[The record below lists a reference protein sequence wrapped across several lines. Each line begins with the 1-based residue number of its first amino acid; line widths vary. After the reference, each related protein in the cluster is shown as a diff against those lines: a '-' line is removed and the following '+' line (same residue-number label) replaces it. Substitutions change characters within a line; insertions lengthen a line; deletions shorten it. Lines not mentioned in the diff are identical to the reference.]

1 MTAITVV
8 GGGLAGLVSA
18 ISCAEAGHDVRLYE
32 AHHQLG
38 GRARGSQGEFVANF
52 GPHVLYDNSDLWPWL
67 DARGLVGDA
76 AKAQTTGARV
86 RWQGELRRV
95 PPVAAVRAV
104 RLLVSRRHEAP
115 VDVDLRTWLT
125 SLGGPVV
132 AAAG

>member
-18 ISCAEAGHDVRLYE
+18 ISCAEDGHQVRLYE

-38 GRARGSQGEFVANF
+38 GRARGSQGEFLANF

-76 AKAQTTGARV
+76 AKAQTTGARF
-86 RWQGELRRV
+86 RWHGKLRKGAPHAAGEGV
-95 PPVAAVRAV
+95 GG
-104 RLLVSRRHEAP
+104 LVSKAP
-115 VDVDLRTWLT
+115 PPGR
-125 SLGGPVV
+125 P
-132 AAAG
+132 